1 MVIDI
6 IALLFIVLALYKGW
20 TKGLIMSLFVLL
32 SYAVALTCAF
42 YFSSKVAGYF
52 KASAGSES
60 KWYSIL
66 AFIVVMIGAIILVR
80 IIGKLIEKTAELML
94 LGMVNR
100 ILGIVVFGLFYGSL
114 LAISIVYLQNYELLD
129 DSAIHQAKSGSCL
142 HNYGDWLLKKLTVWM
157 PEIKNMF
164 NNSKQFIEQK
174 ATLLPE

>member
-6 IALLFIVLALYKGW
+6 IALLVVVLALYKGW
-20 TKGLIMSLFVLL
+20 SKGLIMSLFVLL

-80 IIGKLIEKTAELML
+80 ILGKLIEKTAELML
-94 LGMVNR
+94 LGLVNR
-100 ILGIVVFGLFYGSL
+100 ILGIVVFGLVYGSL
-114 LAISIVYLQNYELLD
+114 LAISIVYLQNYGLLV
-129 DSAIHQAKSGSCL
+129 DSTIQHAKSGSYL
-142 HNYGDWLLKKLTVWM
+142 HNYGDWLLRKLTVWV

-164 NNSKQFIEQK
+164 NSSKQFIEQK
-174 ATLLPE
+174 ATLLPQ

>member
-6 IALLFIVLALYKGW
+6 IALLVVVLALYKGW
-20 TKGLIMSLFVLL
+20 SKGLIMSLFVML
-32 SYAVALTCAF
+32 SYVVVLTCAF

-94 LGMVNR
+94 LGLVNR
-100 ILGIVVFGLFYGSL
+100 ILGIVVFGLVYGSL
-114 LAISIVYLQNYELLD
+114 LAILVVYLQNYGLLE
-129 DSAIHQAKSGSCL
+129 DSTIQHAKSGSYL
-142 HNYGDWLLKKLTVWM
+142 HKYGDWLLKKLTVWV
-157 PEIKNMF
+157 PEIKSMF

-174 ATLLPE
+174 ATLLPQ

>member
-6 IALLFIVLALYKGW
+6 IALLFVVLALYKGW
-20 TKGLIMSLFVLL
+20 SKGLIMSLFVLL

-52 KASAGSES
+52 KASAVSDS

-80 IIGKLIEKTAELML
+80 IIGKLIQKTAELML

-114 LAISIVYLQNYELLD
+114 LAISIVYLQNYGLLD
-129 DSAIHQAKSGSCL
+129 DSMIQNAKTGSYL
-142 HNYGDWLLKKLTVWM
+142 HNYGGWLLNKLTVWM

>member
-6 IALLFIVLALYKGW
+6 IVILVVVLALYKGW
-20 TKGLIMSLFVLL
+20 SKGLIMSLFVLL

-94 LGMVNR
+94 LGLVNR
-100 ILGIVVFGLFYGSL
+100 ILGIVVFGLVYGSL
-114 LAISIVYLQNYELLD
+114 LAILVVYLKNYGLLEDSTIQN
-129 DSAIHQAKSGSCL
+129 ARAGSYL
-142 HNYGDWLLKKLTVWM
+142 NNYGDWLLKKLTVWV

-164 NNSKQFIEQK
+164 NSSKQFIEQK
-174 ATLLPE
+174 ATLLPQ

>member
-6 IALLFIVLALYKGW
+6 ITLLLVVLALYKGW
-20 TKGLIMSLFVLL
+20 SKGLIMSLFVLL

-94 LGMVNR
+94 LGMINR
-100 ILGIVVFGLFYGSL
+100 ILGIVVFGLVYGSL
-114 LAISIVYLQNYELLD
+114 LAILIVYLQNYGLLD
-129 DSAIHQAKSGSCL
+129 DSMIQNAKTGSYL
-142 HNYGDWLLKKLTVWM
+142 NNYGDWLLKKLTVWM